1 MHSESGDRPAPV
13 TVIAVVFIVAS
24 AYLVVLGLI
33 MLASPGTVSMAAG
46 SELLGGLETWGPY
59 MFLLAGGIGLLI
71 ASGLMRMSNF
81 ARRAASLVA
90 MAGVVLLVPR
100 VSGAVV
106 SLHFSTLFISG
117 CGIVARVIIAFYLY
131 QQPTREAF
139 ERRPVSDY

>member
-1 MHSESGDRPAPV
+1 MNSESGDRPAPV

-24 AYLVVLGLI
+24 AYLMVLGSI

-59 MFLLAGGIGLLI
+59 MFLLAGGTGGIIALGLL
-71 ASGLMRMSNF
+71 RMSNL
-81 ARRAASLVA
+81 ARRAAALIA
-90 MAGVVLLVPR
+90 IAGVVLLVPR

-106 SLHFSTLFISG
+106 SLHFRTLFVSG
-117 CGIVARVIIAFYLY
+117 LGIVVRVIIAFYLY

-139 ERRPVSDY
+139 GH

>member
-1 MHSESGDRPAPV
+1 MNSESGDRPAPV

-24 AYLVVLGLI
+24 AYLLVLGLI

-59 MFLLAGGIGLLI
+59 MFLLAGGIALVTALGLL
-71 ASGLMRMSNF
+71 RMSNL
-81 ARRAASLVA
+81 ARRAAALIAV
-90 MAGVVLLVPR
+90 AGVVLLVPR

-106 SLHFSTLFISG
+106 SLHFRTLFVSG
-117 CGIVARVIIAFYLY
+117 LGIVVRVIIAFYLY

-139 ERRPVSDY
+139 GH